1 LTPAIFGGK
10 KLPPISHR
18 ATLPCEGGK
27 GEEMRLSR
35 VIEGTG
41 ASLGHAPDADVSL
54 VTADSRKVKPGA
66 LFVAIPGTRA
76 DGAAFAPAAARAG
89 AAAVLAERAVECP
102 PAPVLLVPSARRA
115 LAVAAANLHGR
126 PGERLAL
133 CGVTGTK
140 GKTTVTYLVEACAEA
155 AGVPSGVIG
164 TVNVRLPGRTLP
176 ASHTTPDAAE
186 LQEILA
192 AMVAA
197 GARVGILEVSSHA
210 LDQERVAGLPFR
222 AAGFT
227 NLGRDHLDYHPDVE
241 SYFEAKRRL
250 FTEGLARDGIAVVN
264 AADAHGARLAALLR
278 QAGRTVWRTGV
289 PGAEIAARDV
299 SSDMSGIRAVLGTP
313 RGDVAVA
320 SPLVG
325 AHNLENLTIAA
336 GLALALGLPVEA
348 VSAGLS
354 ASRGAPGRLERIDG
368 RGVSA
373 FVDYA
378 HTPDSLSAACA
389 AIRALS
395 PRRLLLVFGCGGD
408 RDRGK
413 RPLMGGAAG
422 LAADLVVVTSDN
434 PRTEAPG
441 AIIDEIVPGVAGA
454 GLSRLSRA
462 QVLEGQRGFTVEEDR
477 RTAIALALSAARPGD
492 AVLIAGKGH
501 EDYQIVGAEKRPFD
515 DREEARR
522 GLGAA

>member
-1 LTPAIFGGK
+1 
-10 KLPPISHR
+10 
-18 ATLPCEGGK
+18 
-27 GEEMRLSR
+27 
-35 VIEGTG
+35 
-41 ASLGHAPDADVSL
+41 
-54 VTADSRKVKPGA
+54 
-66 LFVAIPGTRA
+66 VAVPGTRA
-76 DGAAFAPAAARAG
+76 DGAAFAPAAARSG
-89 AAAVLAERAVECP
+89 AVAVLAERAVDCP

-115 LAVAAANLHGR
+115 LALAAANLNGR

-140 GKTTVTYLVEACAEA
+140 GKTTVTYLVEACAAA
-155 AGVPSGVIG
+155 AGVPTGVIG
-164 TVNVRLPGRTLP
+164 TVSVRLPGRTLP
-176 ASHTTPDAAE
+176 SSHTTPDAAE

-197 GARVGILEVSSHA
+197 GARVGVLEVSSHA
-210 LDQERVAGLPFR
+210 LDQERVAGLSFR
-222 AAGFT
+222 AAAFT
-227 NLGRDHLDYHPDVE
+227 NLGRDHLDYHPDVA
-241 SYFEAKRRL
+241 SYFAAKLRL
-250 FTEGLARDGIAVVN
+250 FTERLAPDGIAVVN
-264 AADAHGARLAALLR
+264 AADPHGARLAALLLE
-278 QAGRTVWRTGV
+278 AGRTVWRLGV
-289 PGAEIAARDV
+289 PGADLSARDV
-299 SSDMSGIRAVLGTP
+299 SSDMSGIRAVIGTP
-313 RGDVAVA
+313 RGDLKLA

-325 AHNLENLTIAA
+325 AHNLENLMTAA
-336 GLALALGLPVEA
+336 GLALALGFPPAA

-395 PRRLLLVFGCGGD
+395 PRRLLVVFGCGGD

-413 RPLMGGAAG
+413 RPLMGRAAG
-422 LAADLVVVTSDN
+422 LAADLLVLTSDN
-434 PRTEAPG
+434 PRTEEPG
-441 AIIDEIVPGVAGA
+441 AILAAIVPGVLSA
-454 GLSRLSRA
+454 GLPRLSSEQA
-462 QVLEGQRGFTVEEDR
+462 LSGERGFLVEEDR
-477 RTAIALALSAARPGD
+477 RAAIALALSAARPGD

-501 EDYQIVGAEKRPFD
+501 EDHQIVGARRLPFD

>member
-1 LTPAIFGGK
+1 
-10 KLPPISHR
+10 
-18 ATLPCEGGK
+18 
-27 GEEMRLSR
+27 MRLSS

-41 ASLGHAPDADVSL
+41 ASLGQAPDGEVSL

-66 LFVAIPGTRA
+66 LFVAVPGTRA

-89 AAAVLAERAVECP
+89 AIAVLAERDVDCP
-102 PAPVLLVPSARRA
+102 PATVLRVPSARRA
-115 LAVAAANLHGR
+115 LALAAANLHGR
-126 PGERLAL
+126 PGERISL

-140 GKTTVTYLVEACAEA
+140 GKTTVTYLVEACAAA
-155 AGVPSGVIG
+155 AGVATGVIG

-192 AMVAA
+192 AMRDA
-197 GARVGILEVSSHA
+197 GARAGILEVSSHA

-227 NLGRDHLDYHPDVE
+227 NLGRDHLDYHPDVG
-241 SYFEAKRRL
+241 SYFQAKRRL
-250 FTEGLARDGIAVVN
+250 FTEGLRSDGVAVVN
-264 AADAHGARLAALLR
+264 AADAHGALLADELR
-278 QAGRTVWRTGV
+278 AAGRTTWRCGV
-289 PGAEIAARDV
+289 PGAEITAGEVRGDL
-299 SSDMSGIRAVLGTP
+299 SGTRAVLATP
-313 RGDVAVA
+313 RGAVPVT

-325 AHNLENLTIAA
+325 AHNLENLMVAA
-336 GLALALGLPVEA
+336 GLALAMGFPPAA

-354 ASRGAPGRLERIDG
+354 TSRGAPGRLERIDG

-389 AIRALS
+389 AIRGLG
-395 PRRLLLVFGCGGD
+395 PRRLVVVFGCGGD

-413 RPLMGGAAG
+413 RPLMGRAAG
-422 LAADLVVVTSDN
+422 NAADLLVVTSDN
-434 PRTEAPG
+434 PRTEDPR
-441 AIIDEIVPGVAGA
+441 AIVEDIVPGVLAA
-454 GLSRLSRA
+454 GLPRVAPSRLLSG
-462 QVLEGQRGFTVEEDR
+462 ERGFAVEVDR
-477 RTAIALALSAARPGD
+477 RAAIALALSAARPGD

-501 EDYQIVGAEKRPFD
+501 EDYQIVGAEKFPFD

>member
-1 LTPAIFGGK
+1 
-10 KLPPISHR
+10 
-18 ATLPCEGGK
+18 
-27 GEEMRLSR
+27 
-35 VIEGTG
+35 
-41 ASLGHAPDADVSL
+41 
-54 VTADSRKVKPGA
+54 
-66 LFVAIPGTRA
+66 
-76 DGAAFAPAAARAG
+76 
-89 AAAVLAERAVECP
+89 
-102 PAPVLLVPSARRA
+102 
-115 LAVAAANLHGR
+115 
-126 PGERLAL
+126 
-133 CGVTGTK
+133 
-140 GKTTVTYLVEACAEA
+140 
-155 AGVPSGVIG
+155 VIG

-336 GLALALGLPVEA
+336 GLALALGLPPAA
-348 VSAGLS
+348 VSPASPPRAAHRGASS
-354 ASRGAPGRLERIDG
+354 ASTDAASRPSSTTRTRPTRSPPPAPPSARCRRGA
-368 RGVSA
+368 S
-373 FVDYA
+373 
-378 HTPDSLSAACA
+378 SWSSAAA
-389 AIRALS
+389 AI
-395 PRRLLLVFGCGGD
+395 GT
-408 RDRGK
+408 
-413 RPLMGGAAG
+413 GASG
-422 LAADLVVVTSDN
+422 RSWG
-434 PRTEAPG
+434 APP
-441 AIIDEIVPGVAGA
+441 AWPP
-454 GLSRLSRA
+454 
-462 QVLEGQRGFTVEEDR
+462 TWWW
-477 RTAIALALSAARPGD
+477 
-492 AVLIAGKGH
+492 
-501 EDYQIVGAEKRPFD
+501 
-515 DREEARR
+515 
-522 GLGAA
+522 

>member
-1 LTPAIFGGK
+1 
-10 KLPPISHR
+10 
-18 ATLPCEGGK
+18 
-27 GEEMRLSR
+27 
-35 VIEGTG
+35 V
-41 ASLGHAPDADVSL
+41 
-54 VTADSRKVKPGA
+54 
-66 LFVAIPGTRA
+66 
-76 DGAAFAPAAARAG
+76 
-89 AAAVLAERAVECP
+89 AVLAERAVACP
-102 PAPVLLVPSARRA
+102 PAPVLLIASARRA

-140 GKTTVTYLVEACAEA
+140 GKTTVTYLVEACAAA
-155 AGVPSGVIG
+155 AGVPCGVIG

-192 AMVAA
+192 AMLEA
-197 GARVGILEVSSHA
+197 GARVAVLEVSSHA

-222 AAGFT
+222 VAGFT
-227 NLGRDHLDYHPDVE
+227 NLGRDHLDYHPDLA
-241 SYFEAKRRL
+241 SYFGAKLRL
-250 FTEGLARDGIAVVN
+250 FTERLVPDGVAVVN

-278 QAGRTVWRTGV
+278 ASGRTAWRFGV

-299 SSDMSGIRAVLGTP
+299 TIDVSGIRAVVATP
-313 RGDVAVA
+313 RGDVPVA

-325 AHNLENLTIAA
+325 AHNLDNLLLAA
-336 GLALALGLPVEA
+336 GLALALGFPPAA

-389 AIRALS
+389 ALRALS
-395 PRRLLLVFGCGGD
+395 PRRLLVVFGCGGD

-413 RPLMGGAAG
+413 RPLMGRAAG

-434 PRTEAPG
+434 PRTEEPG
-441 AIIDEIVPGVAGA
+441 AIIEAIVPGVAEA
-454 GLSRLSRA
+454 GLPRLSRA
-462 QVLEGQRGFTVEEDR
+462 QALEGGRGFSVEEDR
-477 RTAIALALSAARPGD
+477 RAAIALALAAARPGD
-492 AVLIAGKGH
+492 VVLIAGKGH
-501 EDYQIVGAEKRPFD
+501 EDHQIVGAERRPFD
-515 DREEARR
+515 AREEARR

>member
-1 LTPAIFGGK
+1 
-10 KLPPISHR
+10 
-18 ATLPCEGGK
+18 
-27 GEEMRLSR
+27 MRLSS

-41 ASLGHAPDADVSL
+41 ASLGHAPDVEVSL

-66 LFVAIPGTRA
+66 LFVAVPGTLA
-76 DGAAFAPAAARAG
+76 DGAAFAPAAARSG
-89 AAAVLAERAVECP
+89 AVAVLSERDVACP
-102 PAPVLLVPSARRA
+102 PAVVLLVPSARRA
-115 LAVAAANLHGR
+115 LALAAANLHGR

-140 GKTTVTYLVEACAEA
+140 GKTTVTYLVEACAAA
-155 AGVPSGVIG
+155 AGIPSGVVG
-164 TVNVRLPGRTLP
+164 TVNVRLPGRTLS
-176 ASHTTPDAAE
+176 ASHTTPDAAD
-186 LQEILA
+186 LQEFLA
-192 AMVAA
+192 AMVEA
-197 GARVGILEVSSHA
+197 GARLGILEVSSHA
-210 LDQERVAGLPFR
+210 LDQERVAGLRFR

-227 NLGRDHLDYHPDVE
+227 NLGRDHLDYHPDVA
-241 SYFEAKRRL
+241 SYFAAKRRL
-250 FTEGLARDGIAVVN
+250 FTEGMAPDGVAVVN
-264 AADAHGARLAALLR
+264 AGDAHGAGLAAELR
-278 QAGRTVWRTGV
+278 LAGRTTWRFGV

-299 SSDMSGIRAVLGTP
+299 ASDMSGIRAVLSTP
-313 RGDVAVA
+313 RGDVRVA

-325 AHNLENLTIAA
+325 AHNLENLMMAA
-336 GLALALGLPVEA
+336 GLALAVGIPPAA

-354 ASRGAPGRLERIDG
+354 SSRGAPGRLERIDG

-378 HTPDSLSAACA
+378 HTPDSLAAACA

-395 PRRLLLVFGCGGD
+395 PRRLLVVFGCGGD

-413 RPLMGGAAG
+413 RPLMGRAAG

-434 PRTEAPG
+434 PRTEEPG
-441 AIIDEIVPGVAGA
+441 AILAAIVPGVAEA
-454 GLSRLSRA
+454 GLPRLPRDRA
-462 QVLEGQRGFTVEEDR
+462 LAGERGFTVEEDR
-477 RTAIALALSAARPGD
+477 RAAIALALSAARPGD

>member
-1 LTPAIFGGK
+1 
-10 KLPPISHR
+10 
-18 ATLPCEGGK
+18 
-27 GEEMRLSR
+27 MRLSS

-41 ASLGHAPDADVSL
+41 ASLGQAPDGEVSL
-54 VTADSRKVKPGA
+54 VTADSRKVKPGT
-66 LFVAIPGTRA
+66 LFVAVPGTRA

-89 AAAVLAERAVECP
+89 AVAVLAERAVDCP
-102 PAPVLLVPSARRA
+102 PAPVLLVSSARRA
-115 LAVAAANLHGR
+115 LSVAAANLHGR

-155 AGVPSGVIG
+155 AGVPTGVIG

-192 AMVAA
+192 AMLAA

-227 NLGRDHLDYHPDVE
+227 NLGRDHLDYHPDVA

-250 FTEGLARDGIAVVN
+250 FTEGLVRDGVAVVN
-264 AADAHGARLAALLR
+264 VADAHGARLAADLR
-278 QAGRTVWRTGV
+278 AAGRTTWRCGA
-289 PGAEIAARDV
+289 PGAEIVPRDV
-299 SSDMSGIRAVLGTP
+299 SGDLSGTRAVLVTP
-313 RGDVAVA
+313 RGEVPVS

-325 AHNLENLTIAA
+325 AHNLENLMIAA
-336 GLALALGLPVEA
+336 GLSLALGFPPAA

-389 AIRALS
+389 AIRGLA
-395 PRRLLLVFGCGGD
+395 PRRLVVVFGCGGD

-413 RPLMGGAAG
+413 RPLMGRAAG
-422 LAADLVVVTSDN
+422 LSADLLVVTSDN
-434 PRTEAPG
+434 PRTEDPR
-441 AIIDEIVPGVAGA
+441 AIVEEIVPGLLAA
-454 GLSRLSRA
+454 GLPRIAPAQLLSG
-462 QVLEGQRGFTVEEDR
+462 ERGFAVEVDR
-477 RTAIALALSAARPGD
+477 RAAIALALSAARPGD